1 MDLTPGDCRMPT
13 LALDA
18 PTRSRAPQLARAGLV
33 AKLALLFL
41 ASLVAAGAGFHAARE
56 PHPGA
61 TCSEGR

>member
-1 MDLTPGDCRMPT
+1 MPT

-18 PTRSRAPQLARAGLV
+18 PTRSRAPQLARAGLLV